1 LKTLVLEQRQTGARA
16 FYHHLSDAEIATART
31 EFDSTWRTLLPADVP
46 TTPGLLE
53 TLLPHLEALEAI
65 AQGLEARLSPRS
77 DAQFEA
83 LFPETPSAVAV
94 KPTATMVARLA
105 DILDAVGD
113 AASLASADARA
124 GECVALLTH
133 LLELYQVPVSA
144 YLEALGAGTPK
155 LLDAVARIRLLGR
168 PFG

>member
-1 LKTLVLEQRQTGARA
+1 
-16 FYHHLSDAEIATART
+16 
-31 EFDSTWRTLLPADVP
+31 VP

-65 AQGLEARLSPRS
+65 SQGLEAKVAPRS
-77 DAQFEA
+77 DTQFEA
-83 LFPETPSAVAV
+83 LFPESPATSPL
-94 KPTATMVARLA
+94 KPGAAAVARLL

-133 LLELYQVPVSA
+133 LLELYQVPMAA
-144 YLEALGAGTPK
+144 YLEAIGGGNPRLT
-155 LLDAVARIRLLGR
+155 DAVARIRLLGR